1 MQTHVCVYI
10 HKRRLLL
17 KSFPSDSFHYNL
29 FKINNKK
36 KISQSKHGSEA
47 NQKYESIIKITVWT
61 SKSN

>member
-36 KISQSKHGSEA
+36 NFTKQAWIRSQPE
-47 NQKYESIIKITVWT
+47 I
-61 SKSN
+61 